1 MVPMEAAR
9 PTEVAGKNVL
19 VVGLGRFGGGVGVTR
34 WLVESDAR
42 VTVTDLADAAALA
55 ESINSLA
62 DLPVTFHLGG
72 HDLADLDAIDLVV
85 INPAVNKAA
94 SFFFQEVV
102 RRRLPWT
109 TELNLFC
116 ERCRADVIGITGTYG
131 KSTTCVMVADVLRA
145 WISDASTEYTN
156 VHLGGNIGRSLLP
169 RLGEIRASDVVVLE
183 MSNAQLEDLPKIR
196 WAPCVAVV
204 TNLSPNHLERYA
216 GFSQYVGAKLNI
228 VRDPLASSRIIVGPV
243 DPRAEPMIVAAVG
256 GDGSRIV
263 RVGSPE
269 KRFDLL
275 VPGAHNQSNA
285 ACAAAICRSLGVD
298 ESMIR
303 TGLARF
309 EGLPHRIQFV
319 RSLGGVAHFN
329 DSKATTPAATTVA
342 VTTLDR
348 PIVLIVG
355 GKRMDRALGECATIL
370 AKRCRVVVCVGASG
384 PEWADALRGA
394 AATSDGPIVTTTA
407 KLPEAVQTA
416 RSLAIEGDTVLF
428 SPGAPSFDAYANYAE
443 RGSHFI
449 ALVEALD

>member
-19 VVGLGRFGGGVGVTR
+19 VVGLGRFGGGAGVAR
-34 WLVESDAR
+34 WLVESDAH
-42 VTVTDLADAAALA
+42 VIVTDLADAAALA
-55 ESINSLA
+55 ESVDSLA
-62 DLPVTFHLGG
+62 DLSLTFHLGS
-72 HDLADLDAIDLVV
+72 HDLADLDDADLAV
-85 INPAVNKAA
+85 INPAVNKTT
-94 SFFFQEVV
+94 SFFFQEIV

-116 ERCRADVIGITGTYG
+116 ERCRSDVIGITGTYG
-131 KSTTCVMVADVLRA
+131 KSTTCAMVADVLRA
-145 WISDASTEYTN
+145 WISDVSTKYTN

-169 RLGEIRASDVVVLE
+169 QLGEIRLSDVVVLE
-183 MSNAQLEDLPKIR
+183 MSNAQLEDLPRIH
-196 WAPCVAVV
+196 WAPRVAVV
-204 TNLSPNHLERYA
+204 TNLSPNHLDRYA
-216 GFSQYVGAKLNI
+216 GFSQYVTAKLNI
-228 VRDPLASSRIIVGPV
+228 LRGPLAPSRIIVGPV

-275 VPGAHNQSNA
+275 VPGEHNQSNA
-285 ACAAAICRSLGVD
+285 ACATAICRSLGVD

-303 TGLARF
+303 RVLARF

-319 RSLGGVAHFN
+319 RSVGGVAYFN
-329 DSKATTPAATTVA
+329 DSKATTPAATAVA
-342 VTTLDR
+342 ATTLNR

-370 AKRCRVVVCVGASG
+370 AKRCRGVVCVGESG
-384 PEWADALRGA
+384 PEWADAVRGA
-394 AATSDGPIVTTTA
+394 AATSDGPIVTTAA

-416 RSLAIEGDTVLF
+416 RSLAHEGDAVLF
-428 SPGAPSFDAYANYAE
+428 SPGAPSFDAYANFVE